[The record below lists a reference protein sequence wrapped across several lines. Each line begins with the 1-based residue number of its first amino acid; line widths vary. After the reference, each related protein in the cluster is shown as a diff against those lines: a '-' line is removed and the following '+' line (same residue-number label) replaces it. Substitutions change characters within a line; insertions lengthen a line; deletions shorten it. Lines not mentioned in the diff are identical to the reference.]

1 MVLGYV
7 IFHRQLKEFLAID
20 EQSAGCPYWS
30 SVVKSANLFKS
41 VQLAKEY
48 LKCGDFTY
56 YSHMNNGSLSRPH
69 MLERGKNDIEILPI
83 ELGNAVDSLK
93 FNVL

>member
-7 IFHRQLKEFLAID
+7 IFHSQLKEFLAID
-20 EQSAGCPYWS
+20 EQSDWCPYWS
-30 SVVKSANLFKS
+30 SVVKSANLFES
-41 VQLAKEY
+41 VELAKKY
-48 LKCGDFTY
+48 LKCGDFTH
-56 YSHMNNGSLSRPH
+56 YSHMNNGSLRHPR